1 MISRCRR
8 RSASDAGLTLVEL
21 LVAIVLTGVL
31 GGIVVTVLLGI
42 HTSVTNTNAQHNLN
56 EEARLALNRI
66 AREVRQATAITTPT
80 GFTSPSAITAV
91 QNPDGAD
98 YDATQITTVTFTSD
112 FNGDGCIDGV
122 NSGGGSTG
130 CDAYNANDP
139 ETLTYCWDPS
149 SDVRELFHIPGQFV
163 GPTCQTS
170 GAQAILAGDV
180 TSFKLSYRSNS
191 YLADSNN
198 DGITTWTE
206 LDARSPSLGNDN
218 GQLDARELPEID
230 SVVID
235 ITASEGGNHSQSY
248 TTEVDLRN
256 VS

>member
-1 MISRCRR
+1 MTSGLHRR
-8 RSASDAGLTLVEL
+8 PAPDAGLTLVEL
-21 LVAIVLTGVL
+21 LVAIVLTGIL
-31 GGIVVTVLLGI
+31 GGVVVTVLLGI
-42 HTSVTNTNAQHNLN
+42 HTSVSNSNAQHNLN

-66 AREVRQATAITTPT
+66 ARELRQATAITKPA
-80 GFTSPSAITAV
+80 GFASPSAITSV

-98 YDATQITTVTFTSD
+98 YDPTQITTVTFTSD

-122 NSGGGSTG
+122 NSSGTATG
-130 CDAYNANDP
+130 CSAYNANDP

-149 SDVRELFHIPGQFV
+149 SDVRELFLIPGQFV

-180 TSFKLSYRSNS
+180 TSFKLSYRSNA
-191 YLADSNN
+191 YLADANN

-206 LDARSPSLGNDN
+206 LDAHSPSLGNDD
-218 GQLDARELPEID
+218 GTLDAAELPEID

-235 ITASEGGNHSQSY
+235 ITASEAGSHSQSY

>member
-1 MISRCRR
+1 MKSLRRR
-8 RSASDAGLTLVEL
+8 RSASDAGLSLVEL

-31 GGIVVTVLLGI
+31 GGVVVTVLLGI
-42 HTSVTNTNAQHNLN
+42 HASVTSTTAQHNLN

-66 AREVRQATAITTPT
+66 AREVRQATAITTPS
-80 GFTSPSAITAV
+80 GFTSASAITSV
-91 QNPDGAD
+91 RNPDGAD
-98 YDATQITTVTFTSD
+98 YDATQVTTVTFTSD

-122 NSGGGSTG
+122 NSAGGSTG
-130 CDAYNANDP
+130 CTAYNVNDP

-149 SDVRELFHIPGQFV
+149 SDVRELFLIPGQFV

-191 YLADSNN
+191 YLADADN

-206 LDARSPSLGNDN
+206 LDARPSLGNGD
-218 GQLDARELPEID
+218 GQLDSAELPEID